1 MFIYG
6 KKTMTQISMCSR
18 NKHMS
23 TGGGAK
29 CAVSETIRN
38 NALLTP
44 ACNFIMIFKSQAF

>member
-23 TGGGAK
+23 TGGGL
-29 CAVSETIRN
+29 S
-38 NALLTP
+38 ALYLRL
-44 ACNFIMIFKSQAF
+44 FGIMRF